1 MTDPITE
8 PEPIDPGQDPRVDP
22 PTDEETADPD
32 DRAEQ
37 VEQSGSNIVP
47 DELVGGDD
55 L

>member
-1 MTDPITE
+1 MTEPITE
-8 PEPIDPGQDPRVDP
+8 PEPIDPGHDPGVDP
-22 PTDEETADPD
+22 PPDEETADPD
-32 DRAEQ
+32 DRAEK